1 MAESKKP
8 RAQQPE
14 AEAEVKEQE
23 MELAGAAVPTG
34 SMSLA
39 EAGVGAPVIGAP
51 VGGFTPDF
59 MPAGAS
65 TGALALGADVTGNLA
80 KLAPTFGEVLLSV
93 GQGVAQSQE
102 ALDRSLI
109 DTARELSKTKI
120 KVVTDVIQKLDDD
133 GLPDASATQLITE
146 DVSLINF
153 LSPEVHEWKNVAIS
167 MDFEVGAID
176 SERGVQFRQSQG
188 TSKVGGGAS
197 FWGFGGWF
205 NYDYQGRSTS
215 VSSQSD
221 SESTWATG
229 QVKLDATLA
238 PRRTEKFTTPS
249 QVVIG
254 PQISFAQG
262 AVARVMAN
270 GKETARTMPVTI
282 TVLKSNGDENPGALL
297 AVSCDKFGYSFVADA
312 PFIGS
317 QTNPGGQVRVVVT
330 RQIPDDRFSAAQKAT
345 LTVRLGAIVR
355 TLEIVL

>member
-8 RAQQPE
+8 RAQQPG

-39 EAGVGAPVIGAP
+39 EAGVDAPVIGAP
-51 VGGFTPDF
+51 VGGFSPDF

-65 TGALALGADVTGNLA
+65 TGALALGADVTGGLTR
-80 KLAPTFGEVLLSV
+80 LAPTFGEVLLSV
-93 GQGVAQSQE
+93 GQGVAESQA

-109 DTARELSKTKI
+109 DTAKELSKTKI

-133 GLPDASATQLITE
+133 GLPDAEQTQLITE

-176 SERGVQFRQSQG
+176 SERGVQFKQSQG
-188 TSKVGGGAS
+188 TSKVQAGAS
-197 FWGFGGWF
+197 FWGFGSWF
-205 NYDYQGRSTS
+205 NYDYQSQSTQVNS
-215 VSSQSD
+215 HSD
-221 SESTWATG
+221 SESSWATG

-238 PRRTEKFTTPS
+238 PRRTEKFTAPS

-254 PQISFAQG
+254 PQIFFAQG
-262 AVARVMAN
+262 AITRVTAS
-270 GKETARTMPVTI
+270 GKETARSMPITV
-282 TVLKSNGDENPGALL
+282 TVLKASGEPNPNAPL
-297 AVSCDKFGYSFVADA
+297 VVECDKFGYSFVADA
-312 PFIGS
+312 PFKGS
-317 QTNPGGQVRVVVT
+317 LTNPDGQVKVMVT
-330 RQIPDDRFSAAQKAT
+330 RQIPDERFSAAQKGT
-345 LTVRLGAIVR
+345 VTVRLGAIVR

>member
-8 RAQQPE
+8 RAQQPA

-23 MELAGAAVPTG
+23 QDVVLPTGATALAGVGA
-34 SMSLA
+34 
-39 EAGVGAPVIGAP
+39 GAPVIGAP

-59 MPAGAS
+59 MPAGAGTS
-65 TGALALGADVTGNLA
+65 ALALGADVTGGLA

-93 GQGVAQSQE
+93 GQGVAESQA

-133 GLPDASATQLITE
+133 GLPDADETQLITE

-197 FWGFGGWF
+197 FWGFGSWF
-205 NYDYQGRSTS
+205 NYDYSGQSTS
-215 VSSQSD
+215 VSSHSD
-221 SESTWATG
+221 SESSWATG

-254 PQISFAQG
+254 PQVFFAQG
-262 AVARVMAN
+262 AVTRISAN
-270 GKETARTMPVTI
+270 GKETGRSMPVTI
-282 TVLKSNGDENPGALL
+282 TVLKASGDENPGAPLT
-297 AVSCDKFGYSFVADA
+297 VSCDKFGYSFVADA
-312 PFIGS
+312 PFTGS
-317 QTNPGGQVRVVVT
+317 LTNPDGQVKVMVT
-330 RQIPDDRFSAAQKAT
+330 RQIPDERFAAPQKGT